1 MMKQIIFLIFITLN
15 SFSQDKLVVYNFKLL
30 EDKKFMENKTL
41 GDLYKKGIE
50 QAKHIKLNL
59 EFNDTIARFK
69 MQETMSAEENNRNMA
84 VAFCNCKEDIYI
96 YNYKVYRSNTEG
108 LFKKNEFLIIDSLNM
123 NWKFL
128 NESKLI
134 DGYECYK
141 ATNEYIV
148 INSKGELRHPVVA
161 WYCPQLPYSFGPV
174 GYGGLPGLIL
184 ELQVRNNVFGVEKI
198 ILDHKIEEPIKLPT
212 KGEVI
217 TDEDYN
223 NKIKKI
229 MEDRFENKE

>member
-1 MMKQIIFLIFITLN
+1 
-15 SFSQDKLVVYNFKLL
+15 
-30 EDKKFMENKTL
+30 
-41 GDLYKKGIE
+41 
-50 QAKHIKLNL
+50 
-59 EFNDTIARFK
+59 
-69 MQETMSAEENNRNMA
+69 
-84 VAFCNCKEDIYI
+84 
-96 YNYKVYRSNTEG
+96 
-108 LFKKNEFLIIDSLNM
+108 M

-141 ATNEYIV
+141 TTNEYIV
-148 INSKGELRHPVVA
+148 INSKGKFRHPVVA
-161 WYCPQLPYSFGPV
+161 WYCPQLPYSFGPAD
-174 GYGGLPGLIL
+174 YGGLPGLIL

>member
-1 MMKQIIFLIFITLN
+1 
-15 SFSQDKLVVYNFKLL
+15 
-30 EDKKFMENKTL
+30 
-41 GDLYKKGIE
+41 
-50 QAKHIKLNL
+50 LNL
-59 EFNDTIARFK
+59 EFNDTIARFRL
-69 MQETMSAEENNRNMA
+69 QETMSIEESKSNMG
-84 VAFCNCKEDIYI
+84 VGLCNFKEDKTIYKE
-96 YNYKVYRSNTEG
+96 KVYRNNTEG
-108 LFKKNEFLIIDSLNM
+108 LFKKEEFIIIDKLNM

-148 INSKGELRHPVVA
+148 INSKGEFRHPVVA
-161 WYCPQLPYSFGPV
+161 WYSPKLPYSFGPA

-184 ELQVRNNVFGVEKI
+184 ELQVRNNVFVVEKI
-198 ILDHKIEEPIKLPT
+198 ILDHKIEELIKLPR